1 MFGLNNEAKQIN
13 MKQII
18 LADDDPG
25 MRDIFEMLLKRAGYR
40 VTIYSSGEALMK
52 NEFEVPDMFILDKQ
66 LSGINGLKVCRFLKE
81 KEATKNVPVII
92 ISASTSVAGSAA
104 EAGADEYIEKPF
116 KTKELLDLLNKYLNT
131 N

>member
-1 MFGLNNEAKQIN
+1 

-18 LADDDPG
+18 LADDDAA
-25 MRDIFEMLLKRAGYR
+25 MRDIFEILLKRAGYK
-40 VTIYSSGEALMK
+40 VTIYASGEALLK

-66 LSGINGLKVCRFLKE
+66 LSGINGLKVCRFLKDQE
-81 KEATKNVPVII
+81 STKNVPVII
-92 ISASTSVAGSAA
+92 VSASPYAADSAA